1 MAEVKPEKKWKYIV
15 NPVLPPIDLRVG
27 ANVRQLREHAPRKRT
42 KGTGSS

>member
-15 NPVLPPIDLRVG
+15 NPVLPPIDLRVTKP
-27 ANVRQLREHAPRKRT
+27 RPPRKRT